1 MSGTIYPSDV
11 IKMLVKN
18 KWEYQTISLPSW
30 GVWSEPSDFCVLID
44 NAIVI
49 QLLSKSDPLEVRYYQ
64 ALPQTQ
70 ALIRLGSYPKNPQD
84 VEDMELVIMTE
95 LHNNNR
101 TMTASDF
108 EDVFERNNWAYT
120 ERNIEA
126 YGARVRAYSGE
137 VSYEIEHQVFVRAI
151 PNLFQIYRLNPE
163 FKLIDVIPKPTK
175 QSVADALKEV
185 INNNPPKVMAMEK
198 KKMAS
203 SGIGQAFEDTL
214 KSIIEG
220 DSTQALIKRVVIE
233 AIAGKTPVPIEVKF
247 DEKAAIIKTA
257 HKSLRKTL
265 DRLQATKNILLVGE
279 AGCGKTHLAAQ
290 VAEALSLPFSS
301 VSCSSDMSSSVLLGW
316 LLPVD
321 GGAFEYA
328 PSDFITL
335 YENGGVFLLDEMD
348 AADPSILL
356 IINQALANGK
366 INVPQRKGNTEVK
379 RHDNFLCFAACNT
392 FGRGSNMMYSG
403 RERLDESTLDRFRL
417 GTIKMTYDKD
427 LEQTLGDEDVV
438 RWAWEIRERINKAE
452 LKRVLSTRFIIDAST
467 LKRASGATINEI
479 AEIFFTGWKDDELS
493 SIDYE
498 RFDDT
503 EVVEDKTRKSGTPF

>member
-1 MSGTIYPSDV
+1 MIGTIYPSDV
-11 IKMLVKN
+11 VKMLVKN
-18 KWEYQTISLPSW
+18 KWEYETISLPSW
-30 GVWSEPSDFCVLID
+30 GVWSEPHDFCVLID

-101 TMTASDF
+101 TMTTTDLENVFKKNGWDF
-108 EDVFERNNWAYT
+108 IPQNV
-120 ERNIEA
+120 EA

-137 VSYEIEHQVFVRAI
+137 VSFEIEHKIFVRAI
-151 PNLFQIYRLNPE
+151 PNLFQIYRLNPD
-163 FKLIDVIPKPTK
+163 FKLIDAIPKPDVKT
-175 QSVADALKEV
+175 VTEAIIDAL
-185 INNNPPKVMAMEK
+185 IDSANPPKKLEK
-198 KKMAS
+198 KKMSS

-220 DSTQALIKRVVIE
+220 DSTQALIKRVVTE

-290 VAEALSLPFSS
+290 VAEALNLPFSS

-321 GGAFEYA
+321 GGAFQYA

-438 RWAWEIRERINKAE
+438 RWAWEIRERITKAE
-452 LKRVLSTRFIIDAST
+452 LKRVLSTRFILDAST
-467 LKRASGATINEI
+467 LKRTSGATINEI

-493 SIDYE
+493 AIDYE

-503 EVVEDKTRKSGTPF
+503 DVVEDKTRKSGTPF